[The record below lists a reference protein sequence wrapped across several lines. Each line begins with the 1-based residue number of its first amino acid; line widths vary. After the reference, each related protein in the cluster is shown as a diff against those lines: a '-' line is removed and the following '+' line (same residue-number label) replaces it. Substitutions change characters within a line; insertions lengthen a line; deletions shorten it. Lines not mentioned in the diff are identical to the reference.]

1 MAVMKRNIDNVHRNT
16 SKQLKLSEKAI
27 NKMYKDASANAASAG
42 AAFFN
47 KFKSEWDEKRR
58 QLTRG
63 NISITDWVTWA
74 SDTVF
79 KNEGFEGVCDELI
92 DGLTGTDA
100 ESRALIDEIRTNVY
114 VYSHN
119 YTAYTIENTF
129 YDVSFS
135 IVNEST
141 VKLLQA
147 GKTPILPVL
156 TANTTK
162 AQKWLQKR
170 IRQEVTAGILNGES
184 IPKMAKRLANV
195 SNMSRA
201 TAVRTARTACTSAE
215 NAGRQDVYEDAADQ
229 GLILQKQ
236 WICTVDSRTRS
247 SHASIDGEIVR
258 YDDKFSNGVKYPG
271 DPSGPPK
278 EVYNCRCTMVT
289 VDPVASEG
297 ERRVN
302 HPSVDGDVLEFK
314 TFDEYIVAK
323 GSD

>member
-1 MAVMKRNIDNVHRNT
+1 MAVMKRNIDNVHRKT
-16 SKQLKLSEKAI
+16 AKQLKLLEKAI

-58 QLTRG
+58 QLAHG
-63 NISITDWVTWA
+63 DISITDWVTWT

-147 GKTPILPVL
+147 GNTPILPVL

-170 IRQEVTAGILNGES
+170 IRQEVTAGIFNGES

-201 TAVRTARTACTSAE
+201 TAIRTARTACTSAE
-215 NAGRQDVYEDAADQ
+215 NAGRQDVYEDAAKQ
-229 GLILQKQ
+229 GLFMRKQ
-236 WICTVDSRTRS
+236 WMCTVDARTRS
-247 SHASIDGEIVR
+247 SHAHLDGETVA
-258 YDDKFSNGVKYPG
+258 YNKKFSNGLLYPG
-271 DPSGPPK
+271 DPHGAAS

-289 VDPVASEG
+289 VDPDGEEG
-297 ERRVN
+297 TRRVN
-302 HPSVDGDVLEFK
+302 HRDIGKGVLVYN
-314 TFDEYIVAK
+314 TFDEYMAIK
-323 GSD
+323 GGA